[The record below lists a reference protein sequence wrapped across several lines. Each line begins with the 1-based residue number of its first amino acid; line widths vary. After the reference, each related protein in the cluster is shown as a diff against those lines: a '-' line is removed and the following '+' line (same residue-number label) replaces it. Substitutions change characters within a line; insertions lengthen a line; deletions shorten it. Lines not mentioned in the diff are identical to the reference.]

1 MNDTQRKEIQ
11 RLRQA
16 GMGYGKIAQS
26 LSISANT
33 VKAYCRRNGLAGT
46 RAIEESAD
54 PFAPITQTKNNAS
67 RTGRVNLISSEN
79 RVNSSVAEGAETIG
93 FTGFSAS
100 QTTPQVDLVFAEET
114 DVKAVH
120 EVLGMLLRENHCD
133 E

>member
-1 MNDTQRKEIQ
+1 
-11 RLRQA
+11 
-16 GMGYGKIAQS
+16 
-26 LSISANT
+26 
-33 VKAYCRRNGLAGT
+33 
-46 RAIEESAD
+46 
-54 PFAPITQTKNNAS
+54 
-67 RTGRVNLISSEN
+67 SSEN